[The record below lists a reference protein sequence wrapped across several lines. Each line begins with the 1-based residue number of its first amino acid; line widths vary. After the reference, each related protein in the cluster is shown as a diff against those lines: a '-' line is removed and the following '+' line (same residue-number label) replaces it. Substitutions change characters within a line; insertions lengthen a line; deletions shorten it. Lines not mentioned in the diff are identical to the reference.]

1 MERLGLAHR
10 IKGKT
15 GAYGKDGDQVYPQ
28 GPREQKRNGEF
39 LSFFRV
45 LSAEPSVPLLS
56 VLLIAPLFSRVTSS
70 EGETDCSSLSHMFA
84 FN

>member
-1 MERLGLAHR
+1 MKRLGLAHR

-15 GAYGKDGDQVYPQ
+15 GAYGKDGDQVGPQ
-28 GPREQKRNGEF
+28 GKERNGES

-45 LSAEPSVPLLS
+45 LSAERSVPLLS
-56 VLLIAPLFSRVTSS
+56 VLLIAPLFSGVTSS
-70 EGETDCSSLSHMFA
+70 EGETNCSSLSHMFA